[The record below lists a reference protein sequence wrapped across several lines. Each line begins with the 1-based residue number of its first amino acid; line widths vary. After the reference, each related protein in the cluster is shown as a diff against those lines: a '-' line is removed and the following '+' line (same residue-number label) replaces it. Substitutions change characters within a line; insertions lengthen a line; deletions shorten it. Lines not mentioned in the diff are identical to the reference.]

1 MPTAILTALIVFA
14 AIFTQSFVGFGLALV
29 SMPLLSALL
38 GLHTAAPLVALISIT
53 AEIVLILHYRAA
65 LNVRAVSRLIVASLP
80 GIALGVWLLRG
91 VDERIILPLLG
102 IIVAGYALYALFSPR
117 LPRLEHPRWADLLGF
132 VAGLLSG
139 AYNTPGPPVIVYASC
154 RRWPPDEFKSNLQ
167 GFFIVN
173 SAVVA
178 VTHLVAGNVTPAV
191 MQQFVVALPA
201 IGLGA
206 LAGFALDGRV
216 APARFHRVVLV
227 ALVAI
232 GLSLVL

>member
-1 MPTAILTALIVFA
+1 M
-14 AIFTQSFVGFGLALV
+14 
-29 SMPLLSALL
+29 
-38 GLHTAAPLVALISIT
+38 
-53 AEIVLILHYRAA
+53 
-65 LNVRAVSRLIVASLP
+65 
-80 GIALGVWLLRG
+80 
-91 VDERIILPLLG
+91 
-102 IIVAGYALYALFSPR
+102 
-117 LPRLEHPRWADLLGF
+117 
-132 VAGLLSG
+132 
-139 AYNTPGPPVIVYASC
+139 
-154 RRWPPDEFKSNLQ
+154 
-167 GFFIVN
+167 N